1 MTTIITLL
9 LLVILVLVV
18 ATAIHM
24 LIKIIDN
31 YGPACGSAAAVG
43 FLFLCTMIGIMMV
56 KYKYF

>member
-1 MTTIITLL
+1 MTTFITLL
-9 LLVILVLVV
+9 LILLLVLLV

-43 FLFLCTMIGIMMV
+43 FIFLCVMFGLMMV
-56 KYKYF
+56 KWRYF